1 MIIALFVIAAAVM
14 CVPIAAVVLVAM
26 ASHRE
31 ESALSL
37 HRPARG
43 ITQVA
48 ARRLLDFHSE
58 DPAWPLPKNSVQAR
72 SSAPVLRAVGGSSVG
87 QPRRS
92 TVTDTPR
99 PVVTSKVSV
108 RTAA

>member
-1 MIIALFVIAAAVM
+1 MIIALFIIIAVVVV
-14 CVPIAAVVLVAM
+14 CVPIVGVVLVTM

-37 HRPARG
+37 DKPAQG
-43 ITQVA
+43 IVQAA

-58 DPAWPLPKNSVQAR
+58 EAWPMPKNYVQAR
-72 SSAPVLRAVGGSSVG
+72 PAAPALRSVSGSPVA

-92 TVTDTPR
+92 TLTDTPR
-99 PVVTSKVSV
+99 PVVPSKVSI

>member
-37 HRPARG
+37 DKPARG
-43 ITQVA
+43 VTQLA
-48 ARRLLDFHSE
+48 ARRLLDFHSD

-72 SSAPVLRAVGGSSVG
+72 SAAPVLHSVDGSSVRE
-87 QPRRS
+87 PRRS
-92 TVTDTPR
+92 TMTDTPR
-99 PVVTSKVSV
+99 PVVRSKVSI